1 MPWHCRGKCFFS
13 FRPGNYF
20 ADGFWAEIR
29 TLFHILLKCWI
40 VDLQVYSYFYPLYN
54 FSCVLEQLQHTSSL
68 QEFSKKGSQLFD
80 YLTRYV
86 IKGIPKQI
94 PSIRRLNSEFDL
106 NFTYNNLI
114 IAYQPA
120 AEGKVSLIP
129 KQKAQLFSIQN
140 RFMQR
145 ENLLPMHQK

>member
-1 MPWHCRGKCFFS
+1 M
-13 FRPGNYF
+13 
-20 ADGFWAEIR
+20 
-29 TLFHILLKCWI
+29 LFHILLKYWLE
-40 VDLQVYSYFYPLYN
+40 DLQVYSYFYRFYN
-54 FSCVLEQLQHTSSL
+54 FSCELEQLQHTSRL

-94 PSIRRLNSEFDL
+94 PSIRRLNSEYDP
-106 NFTYNNLI
+106 NFTYNHI

-120 AEGKVSLIP
+120 AEGKVSIIP

-140 RFMQR
+140 RLMKR
-145 ENLLPMHQK
+145 ENLLPMHLK